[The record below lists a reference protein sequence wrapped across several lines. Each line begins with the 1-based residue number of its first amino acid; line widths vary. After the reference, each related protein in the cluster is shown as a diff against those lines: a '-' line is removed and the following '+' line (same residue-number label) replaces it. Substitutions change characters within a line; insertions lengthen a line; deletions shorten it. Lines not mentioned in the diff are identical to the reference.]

1 MRVYEDE
8 SLVCGDLA
16 LGELSLN
23 GLSALLLLNG
33 WTALNG
39 EGLLLANGDGEAVG
53 AAAPACAPLPARS
66 NGLALLSGL
75 GEGDSVADAGVMS
88 PVVAYAPV
96 DAPISA
102 SPTMAVN
109 VISLRMP

>member
-1 MRVYEDE
+1 MD
-8 SLVCGDLA
+8 
-16 LGELSLN
+16 
-23 GLSALLLLNG
+23 
-33 WTALNG
+33 LNG
-39 EGLLLANGDGEAVG
+39 EGLSLASGDGDAVG
-53 AAAPACAPLPARS
+53 AAAPASAPLPARS

-102 SPTMAVN
+102 SPIMAVN
-109 VISLRMP
+109 VTSLRMP